1 MALSKI
7 LEQLQARSV
16 HRERLQTHERGV
28 FRQNNEEYENWY
40 PNNYLDQEI
49 KNLGLDE
56 EEPPVSSGSPTGRLM
71 VNSLKHHKTR
81 DSMAR
86 RYSSESMTPYDIESE
101 TEKKEMKSHMPDKMF
116 PAQSQSKIMKRSL
129 EIPRSQK
136 YKI

>member
-1 MALSKI
+1 
-7 LEQLQARSV
+7 
-16 HRERLQTHERGV
+16 
-28 FRQNNEEYENWY
+28 
-40 PNNYLDQEI
+40 
-49 KNLGLDE
+49 
-56 EEPPVSSGSPTGRLM
+56 
-71 VNSLKHHKTR
+71 
-81 DSMAR
+81 MAR

>member
-16 HRERLQTHERGV
+16 HRERLQTHERSV
-28 FRQNNEEYENWY
+28 FRQNNEEYENWN
-40 PNNYLDQEI
+40 PNDYLDQEI

-56 EEPPVSSGSPTGRLM
+56 EEPPVSSRSPTSRLM
-71 VNSLKHHKTR
+71 VNSLKHYKTR